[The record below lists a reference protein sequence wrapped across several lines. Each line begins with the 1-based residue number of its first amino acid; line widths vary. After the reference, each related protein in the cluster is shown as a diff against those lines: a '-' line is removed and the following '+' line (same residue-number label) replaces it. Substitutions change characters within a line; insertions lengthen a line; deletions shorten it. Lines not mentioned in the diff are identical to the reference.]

1 MSKLTW
7 VVMRVG
13 LELGDGDRIGEAVA
27 VELLGVVT
35 GGIDS
40 LEEPLLGEGGKIGEE
55 GAVELLGVVTGDDGG
70 VEVPSPLDDGGV
82 EVPSPLD
89 DGGVEVPSPMGEGG
103 VEVPSPMGE
112 GGVEVPS
119 PMGDG
124 GVEVPSPLDDG
135 GVEVPSPL
143 DDSGVEVPS
152 PMGEGGVS
160 TPWISIPPAAT
171 GGEGR
176 IGEEGAVEL
185 LGVVTCDIRFFGNKN
200 YSRCMIT
207 AHQTNC
213 SYAPKPIFKDLSLP
227 LPGVRSL
234 KAS

>member
-1 MSKLTW
+1 
-7 VVMRVG
+7 MRVG

-40 LEEPLLGEGGKIGEE
+40 VEEPLLGEGGKIGEE
-55 GAVELLGVVTGDDGG
+55 GAVELLGVVTGDDGV
-70 VEVPSPLDDGGV
+70 VEPPSPLDDGGV

-89 DGGVEVPSPMGEGG
+89 EGGVEVPLPLDDGGVEVPSPLDE
-103 VEVPSPMGE
+103 
-112 GGVEVPS
+112 
-119 PMGDG
+119 G

-143 DDSGVEVPS
+143 DEGGVEVPS
-152 PMGEGGVS
+152 PLDDGGVS
-160 TPWISIPPAAT
+160 TPWISIPPAGR

-185 LGVVTCDIRFFGNKN
+185 LGVVTWDIRFFGNKN
-200 YSRCMIT
+200 YSRCVIT

-213 SYAPKPIFKDLSLP
+213 SYAPKPIFKDLSFP
-227 LPGVRSL
+227 LLGVRGL

>member
-1 MSKLTW
+1 
-7 VVMRVG
+7 MRVG

-40 LEEPLLGEGGKIGEE
+40 VEEPLLGEGGKIGEE
-55 GAVELLGVVTGDDGG
+55 GAVELLGVVAGDDGVVEPPSPLDDGG

-89 DGGVEVPSPMGEGG
+89 DGGVEVPSP
-103 VEVPSPMGE
+103 
-112 GGVEVPS
+112 
-119 PMGDG
+119 
-124 GVEVPSPLDDG
+124 LDDG

-143 DDSGVEVPS
+143 DD
-152 PMGEGGVS
+152 GGVS

-200 YSRCMIT
+200 YSRCVIT

-213 SYAPKPIFKDLSLP
+213 SYAPKPIFKDLSLS
-227 LPGVRSL
+227 LRGVRSL
-234 KAS
+234 KSS